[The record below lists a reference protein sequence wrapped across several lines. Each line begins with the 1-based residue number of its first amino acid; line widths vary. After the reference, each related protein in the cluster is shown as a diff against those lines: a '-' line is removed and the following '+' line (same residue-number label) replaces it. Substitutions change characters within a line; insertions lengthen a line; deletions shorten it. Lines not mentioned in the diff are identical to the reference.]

1 MAPSGYQ
8 SQGPQPKLFATSLK
22 PQATSCDNLSLDIS
36 MNPIYSYNR
45 AAREL
50 VSKILCKS
58 TLGSLRG
65 EAGSSSLTKWR
76 IHERQENKTRIPSWR
91 RKARRDPEEGNQ
103 IPTGPNHGDS
113 GSSPRVY
120 HPGPEVHRDRVSR
133 HSKSGNQRN
142 GSRRL
147 ELTLR
152 APSRGLASFPMQPAS
167 SNQSQASSVKLQA
180 TSRKLQAFKIVVN
193 QI

>member
-1 MAPSGYQ
+1 M
-8 SQGPQPKLFATSLK
+8 
-22 PQATSCDNLSLDIS
+22 
-36 MNPIYSYNR
+36 YNKQR
-45 AAREL
+45 
-50 VSKILCKS
+50 S
-58 TLGSLRG
+58 TYD
-65 EAGSSSLTKWR
+65 
-76 IHERQENKTRIPSWR
+76 RQENKTRIPSWR
-91 RKARRDPEEGNQ
+91 REARRDPEEGNQ
-103 IPTGPNHGDS
+103 ILTGPNPGDS

-147 ELTLR
+147 ELTLL
-152 APSRGLASFPMQPAS
+152 APSWGLATSHP
-167 SNQSQASSVKLQA
+167 SQASSVKLQATSVKLQA